1 MISELDRERGFLLV
15 SSIFVSVLV
24 FKMLSPYLS
33 YLLMGLLLAF
43 VTFPLHERL
52 SSYLGDSISAGLVVL
67 ITVFAFV
74 LPFVIILGAVGGDAA
89 QIVSDLNNNSSQII
103 QEAEII
109 LTELTGR
116 TVDIQKQVREAASKA
131 ASLLPSGLS
140 SAIRLLS
147 DLSIGISV
155 MLFLQFYAVRDG
167 KSFVEWTKGFDFLS
181 DDKRD
186 RIYSSASN
194 SIWAV
199 IKGHVLMAFAQGI
212 LAGIA
217 LFIAGVPNVFFWT
230 FLMIILGFIPL
241 IGSAL
246 VWVPAAIYLA
256 IQEQIIMAVFILL
269 YGLIII
275 GGSDN
280 ILRPLVVDES
290 AGIHPFFILIGLI
303 GGVGLFGIAGIF
315 LGPVTFGV
323 FGNLL
328 DMVQETQ

>member
-1 MISELDRERGFLLV
+1 MISELDRERGFLLA
-15 SSIFVSVLV
+15 SSFFVAILV
-24 FKMLSPYLS
+24 YMMVSPYLS

-43 VTFPLHERL
+43 VSFPLHEKIRG
-52 SSYLGDSISAGLVVL
+52 YVGKNVSASLVVL
-67 ITVFAFV
+67 LTVFAFL
-74 LPFVIILGAVGGDAA
+74 LPFAIVLGAVGGDAA
-89 QIVSDLNNNSSQII
+89 QIVSDLNTNSSQLL
-103 QEAEII
+103 QEAERLI
-109 LTELTGR
+109 TEYTGR
-116 TVDIQKQVREAASKA
+116 TVDIETQVREAAGKA

-140 SAIRLLS
+140 AALGLLS
-147 DLSIGISV
+147 DLSIGISI

-167 KSFVEWTKGFDFLS
+167 KRFVEWTKGFDFLS
-181 DDKRD
+181 DDKRE

-199 IKGHVLMAFAQGI
+199 IKGHVFMAFAQGI

-217 LFIAGVPNVFFWT
+217 LFIAGIPNVFFWT

-241 IGSAL
+241 IGSAF

-256 IQEQIIMAVFILL
+256 TQGQILMAVFVLL
-269 YGLIII
+269 YGLIVI

-280 ILRPLVVDES
+280 LLRPLVVDQS
-290 AGIHPFFILIGLI
+290 AGIHPFFILVGLI

-328 DMVQETQ
+328 NMVQETN